1 MKPGAGL
8 HELAPVLVLELFRE
22 ERAALLELLS
32 SLADEE
38 WGRPTVCPG
47 WSAKDIAAHLLGDD
61 IGRLSR
67 GRDAFAGATFVP
79 SGGRSF
85 EAELLAFIN
94 RQNEAWVEATRR
106 LSPRVLCELLRWSG
120 EETRRYFESL
130 DQYALGEPVSWAG
143 PEPAPVW
150 LDVAREYTERWL
162 HQQQIRDAVAR
173 PGLKERHLFAPVLD
187 TFVRALPHTYRD
199 VAAPAGTHVRLTITG
214 DAGGA
219 WSLVRG
225 EVGWRLYGQADG
237 EPQAEVVLEQETA
250 WRLFTKG
257 ISKDEALAA
266 ASVTGERA
274 LGLKVLGIVSII
286 A

>member
-8 HELAPVLVLELFRE
+8 HELAPVLTLDLFPE

-38 WGRPTVCPG
+38 WGSPTVCPG
-47 WSAKDIAAHLLGDD
+47 WSVRDIAAHLLGDD
-61 IGRLSR
+61 ISRLSR
-67 GRDAFAGATFVP
+67 GRDAFAGAAFVP
-79 SGGRSF
+79 SASDDF

-106 LSPRVLCELLRWSG
+106 LSPRLLIDLLRWSG
-120 EETRRYFESL
+120 EETQRYFESL
-130 DQYALGEPVSWAG
+130 DPYALGEPVSWAG

-150 LDVAREYTERWL
+150 LDIAREYTERWL
-162 HQQQIRDAVAR
+162 HQQQIRDAVGR
-173 PGLKERHLFAPVLD
+173 PGLKDRRLFAPVLD
-187 TFVRALPHTYRD
+187 TFVRALPHTFRD
-199 VAAPAGTHVRLTITG
+199 VGAPAGTHVRLTITG
-214 DAGGA
+214 DAGGS

-225 EVGWRLYGQADG
+225 EDGWRLYGQAGG
-237 EPQAEVVLEQETA
+237 EPRAAVVLDQETA

-257 ISKDEALAA
+257 ISPGEAA
-266 ASVTGERA
+266 ARCTFAGERA
-274 LGLKVLGIVSII
+274 LGLKVLDTVSII